1 MFKPAFANKAKKFLQ
16 VGNVH
21 DAGAAKSLERI
32 IGEGSFADIA
42 ADFPFT
48 IIRRDAGKAHRTG
61 LDSSHAR
68 SKRVLLTHCSGDD
81 LLEIHA
87 YILEE
92 MLRKIAAVKT
102 DGLVGIIRV
111 VVIPVEQR
119 TGSFGSQLQ
128 RMHANYAGN
137 IHFAGAGHALVAH
150 HAHHRAG
157 HDSEILLERSPALN
171 GADDHFGVLH
181 PAVDHRAQFGH
192 FKNGGIRNTLRGNV
206 PPDGLELLLRECVV
220 VFHARDTP
228 KNFRKIDGL
237 DGDAVGFE
245 DFFAVAHGIES
256 RRPRAD
262 RADAQPSQPLHYAAD

>member
-1 MFKPAFANKAKKFLQ
+1 MFEPAFTNKAKKFLQ

-21 DAGAAKSLERI
+21 DTGAAKSLERI

-42 ADFPFT
+42 ADFSFT

-61 LDSSHAR
+61 FNSSHAR

-102 DGLVGIIRV
+102 DGLVGIIGV

-128 RMHANYAGN
+128 RVHAHNAGN
-137 IHFAGAGHALVAH
+137 IDFAGAGHALVAH

-157 HDSEILLERSPALN
+157 HDSGILCVETYRRMDWSFFCANASSSFMRAIRPRISERSMVSTEMPLA
-171 GADDHFGVLH
+171 
-181 PAVDHRAQFGH
+181 
-192 FKNGGIRNTLRGNV
+192 
-206 PPDGLELLLRECVV
+206 
-220 VFHARDTP
+220 
-228 KNFRKIDGL
+228 
-237 DGDAVGFE
+237 
-245 DFFAVAHGIES
+245 S
-256 RRPRAD
+256 RIF
-262 RADAQPSQPLHYAAD
+262 SL